1 MMKFFTSVGVRRV
14 ELQPYGPQPHIL
26 PLNYTPDKQILA
38 YLGTNMLTKIK
49 RNCYLLF
56 NFRVL
61 QWVNNH
67 G

>member
-1 MMKFFTSVGVRRV
+1 MLMDFTTVGVRRV

-26 PLNYTPDKQILA
+26 PLNYTPDIKILP
-38 YLGTNMLTKIK
+38 YLASKMLTKNK
-49 RNCYLLF
+49 RNCYLIF